1 MIARFRGKWIESAV
15 LVAGL
20 LLLGVTLRKIGLA
33 GLLRDLSVIGW
44 GLAVILLVESG
55 SVLLNTWGWS
65 FGFPSGERPVV
76 PWRLVAMRLAGDG
89 VNYLTPSATVGGEL
103 VRIRLLGG
111 HGASSLAWASVSVA
125 KVGQS
130 LAQAVFVFLGLAVV
144 LPRLTGLA
152 PWIGVVGGAAGA
164 VVASGGF
171 VWLTGRGF
179 WRTLAGLAHRLG
191 LGRRLPALWSASGRD
206 LDRALSRLG
215 SWRTTASLAC
225 FVGGWAVGALEILLI
240 LYWVGA
246 PVDWRTALAVE
257 TGSVLIDGIL
267 FFVPAKVGTQEGGK
281 VFLFATLGLDPARGL
296 TVGVVR
302 RIRELAYAGLGL
314 AVLACLTARAGTP
327 HSSARAGAGLGVRSR
342 HHG

>member
-1 MIARFRGKWIESAV
+1 MARLPGKWLETTV

-20 LLLGVTLRKIGLA
+20 LLLGVTLHKIGLA
-33 GLLRDLSVIGW
+33 GLLRDFSVIGW

-179 WRTLAGLAHRLG
+179 WRTLAGLADRLG

-206 LDRALSRLG
+206 FDRALGR
-215 SWRTTASLAC
+215 
-225 FVGGWAVGALEILLI
+225 LEILLI